1 MITCPKGTICLSHVN
16 FFGGAIIILLGLYL
30 VNRDTYKKLHDQ
42 IIDMK
47 NDIDETKEEVIEDKL
62 EDKLENKIANKIN
75 NVIDQKISQ
84 QQTQAILPQPP
95 IPPPPLKQEPS
106 ARNRIPINIETRPD
120 GGEYQQ
126 VGILTKESIA
136 DEDAIPG
143 NNTDSVILPLFGRPT
158 YRGSQMYNYYTATDK
173 YHQVRV
179 PLIINNDNCTDQRGC
194 KEIYDND
201 TIQVPGYNGN
211 FKVQIYKLDYPRY
224 IPYVN

>member
-1 MITCPKGTICLSHVN
+1 MITCPRGTICLSHVN

-42 IIDMK
+42 ITDMK
-47 NDIDETKEEVIEDKL
+47 NDIDETREEVV
-62 EDKLENKIANKIN
+62 EDKLENQIANKIDN
-75 NVIDQKISQ
+75 AIQQKIGQ
-84 QQTQAILPQPP
+84 QQPQQGLMPQPP
-95 IPPPPLKQEPS
+95 IPPPPLKQEPP
-106 ARNRIPINIETRPD
+106 AIKRMPINIETRPD
-120 GGEYQQ
+120 GGDYQQ

-136 DEDAIPG
+136 DEDAVPG

-158 YRGSQMYNYYTATDK
+158 YRGSQMYNYYTSTDK

-179 PLIINNDNCTDQRGC
+179 PLTINGDNCTDQRGC